1 MEKKNKHALKLRTYI
16 FIWVAL
22 IELTILSVAA
32 ATVDFKAFAVAV
44 ALIIATAKSIIV
56 AAYFMHL
63 KFDTPILRIMV
74 AVTLF
79 VFTTFIILTFVDYAF
94 R

>member
-1 MEKKNKHALKLRTYI
+1 MEKKHKHALNLRTYL
-16 FIWVAL
+16 FIWLAL

-44 ALIIATAKSIIV
+44 ALIIAVTKSYIV
-56 AAYFMHL
+56 GAYFMHL
-63 KFDTPILRIMV
+63 KFDSKIITIMV
-74 AVTLF
+74 LVTLF
-79 VFTTFIILTFVDYAF
+79 VFSTFLILTFFDYVF